1 MSNETLD
8 AYVFVP
14 SGSEATMDKLKTL
27 WGAGRVRYAAR
38 VLSGEFGSVAFVEV
52 ATEGRD
58 QLASLTD
65 LREKLTVIRD
75 AVNPGTSVGLAVV
88 KGPKAPTRWS
98 EKRPIGAYVRIRTEP
113 GQAMTVF
120 GRLNDD
126 FQGDDQFGSAVVAGD
141 WDILV
146 EVDADSLEALGDQI
160 VRING
165 TAGVLSTDSAIVLND
180 TTEQLA
186 PGAQ

>member
-1 MSNETLD
+1 
-8 AYVFVP
+8 
-14 SGSEATMDKLKTL
+14 
-27 WGAGRVRYAAR
+27 
-38 VLSGEFGSVAFVEV
+38 
-52 ATEGRD
+52 
-58 QLASLTD
+58 
-65 LREKLTVIRD
+65 
-75 AVNPGTSVGLAVV
+75 
-88 KGPKAPTRWS
+88 
-98 EKRPIGAYVRIRTEP
+98 
-113 GQAMTVF
+113 MTVF
-120 GRLNDD
+120 DRLND

-146 EVDADSLEALGDQI
+146 EVDADSLEALGAQI